1 MVNKRL
7 TMRLLGILEHQ
18 ALELR
23 LGLLMLE
30 VRVPRADEDIRELR
44 PGIGGAHIDNSER
57 LNARPRRVDP
67 EQGRGL
73 AALDA
78 APELAFGGHNE
89 VLIKWIGITSD
100 LDPFAPAG
108 YHRQHG

>member
-1 MVNKRL
+1 
-7 TMRLLGILEHQ
+7 MRLLGILEHQ

-30 VRVPRADEDIRELR
+30 VRVPRARMNTSANPAQASEVLISTIRS
-44 PGIGGAHIDNSER
+44 ASMS
-57 LNARPRRVDP
+57 RPRRVDP